1 MARLCGVAAQE
12 ESSQKGRLVSARYQ
26 PAVTVSF
33 GFSLLLFQRQLGE
46 GNEQGLTQPDAETD

>member
-33 GFSLLLFQRQLGE
+33 GFSDNWGK